1 MNENTCTVLRRL
13 VFIGLQRPSA
23 HNNNDNYSTGA
34 NTAAAAAAAQYGDK
48 PSVRLRLIAQLFTQA
63 NVLSSTTLL
72 RYKNKQRQTL
82 RDQIAKR
89 YVLNH

>member
-1 MNENTCTVLRRL
+1 M
-13 VFIGLQRPSA
+13 FIGLQRPSA